1 MTVSN
6 SNHHFWDSCVL
17 IRYLTENP
25 IENVADIAKFLDE
38 AKAGYRHIWMSTM
51 VIAEIKP
58 HQLHLR
64 GFQNFQ
70 QLHDDIQAAVTLVTP
85 SVPINMLASRL
96 QGHQYHRTP
105 KAEDEKNKYLSSM
118 DAVHIATC
126 VHVRDDQHVHDI
138 EFHTFDDGRS
148 GPKPRGLSLLSYHKY
163 AEHLLTNSDV
173 KAVCD
178 LPRML
183 PIHPSPGLV

>member
-6 SNHHFWDSCVL
+6 SSHHFWDSCVL

-38 AKAGYRHIWMSTM
+38 AKAGNRHIWMSSM

-58 HQLHLR
+58 HQLYMQ
-64 GFQNFQ
+64 GFLNFQ
-70 QLHDDIQAAVTLVTP
+70 QLLDDIQAAVTLVTP

-96 QGHQYHRTP
+96 QGHEYHRTP
-105 KAEDEKNKYLSSM
+105 KADDEKNKLLSSM
-118 DAVHIATC
+118 DAVHLATC
-126 VHVRDDQHVHDI
+126 IHIRDDQQVHDI
-138 EFHTFDDGRS
+138 EFHTFDDGRGGS
-148 GPKPRGLSLLSYHKY
+148 KPRGLSLLNYHKF
-163 AEHLLTNSDV
+163 AEHLLADPDV

-178 LPRML
+178 LPRM
-183 PIHPSPGLV
+183 PPNHPSPGLV

>member
-1 MTVSN
+1 MTVST

-17 IRYLTENP
+17 IRYLTNNP
-25 IENVADIAKFLDE
+25 IDHVADIAKFLDE
-38 AKAGYRHIWMSTM
+38 AKAGTRHIWMSTM

-64 GFQNFQ
+64 GFENFQ

-96 QGHQYHRTP
+96 QSHEYHRTP
-105 KAEDEKNKYLSSM
+105 RQEEEKTRMLTSM
-118 DAVHIATC
+118 DAVHLATC
-126 VHVRDDQHVHDI
+126 VHVRDDMAVADV

-148 GPKPRGLSLLSYHKY
+148 GPRPRGLSLLNYDKY
-163 AEHLLTNSDV
+163 AEHLLHNADV

-178 LPRML
+178 LPRMI
-183 PIHPSPGLV
+183 PAHPSPVLV